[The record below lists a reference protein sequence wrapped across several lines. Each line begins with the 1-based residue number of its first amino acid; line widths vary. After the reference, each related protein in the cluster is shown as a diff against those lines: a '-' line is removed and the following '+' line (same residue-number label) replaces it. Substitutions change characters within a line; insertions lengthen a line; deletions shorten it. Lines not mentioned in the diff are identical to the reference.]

1 MDSVIHLS
9 NNLPFNKETS
19 LSLRIIIVFN
29 FQSPFRRSNLMHDCV
44 AIYQKEAREEKWK
57 QTAVFSNESPLAAT
71 AFVVNN
77 TTAATT
83 QQSQIHIEA
92 ASPSPLDSSF
102 RYCTFKQ

>member
-29 FQSPFRRSNLMHDCV
+29 FHLSFAAFKPDACV

-57 QTAVFSNESPLAAT
+57 QTAVFSNESPPAAT
-71 AFVVNN
+71 TFVVNN